1 MLVQT
6 RLFQW
11 VMIASCL
18 FIASIVSIQ
27 AEDAQQVQAVTP
39 STSGSMP
46 TTMQK
51 SMDPNV
57 WAQMMA
63 MMMNPQKSSSGA
75 TCALCHEAADVA
87 RFQKDFGPMM
97 HAMWQPYKAMMNP
110 QMMTSMMD
118 PNAYMGMMGSMMNP
132 AMYMNMM
139 NPMMGMM
146 APMMGMMG
154 PMMNPMNMM
163 NPMGMMGPM
172 MGMMN
177 PMNMM
182 NPMGMMG
189 PMMGMM
195 NPMNMMNPMGMM
207 GPMMGMMNPMNMMN
221 PMGMMGPMAGGM
233 NMYGGNPTTQP
244 GSGQAM
250 DPKQHGQWFSQWT
263 DMMKNFLPKSDS
275 QPGQ

>member
-27 AEDAQQVQAVTP
+27 AEDAQQAQAATP
-39 STSGSMP
+39 STSGSMT

-63 MMMNPQKSSSGA
+63 MMMNPQKSSPGA

-118 PNAYMGMMGSMMNP
+118 PNAYMGMMNPMNMMNP

-146 APMMGMMG
+146 G
-154 PMMNPMNMM
+154 PMMASMM

-182 NPMGMMG
+182 NPAMYMNMMYPMMGMMG
-189 PMMGMM
+189 PM
-195 NPMNMMNPMGMM
+195 
-207 GPMMGMMNPMNMMN
+207 
-221 PMGMMGPMAGGM
+221 MGMMGPMAGGM

-244 GSGQAM
+244 GGGQAM